1 MSLPEKFS
9 PSTFHGL
16 HYERETCT
24 MIVLIV
30 RNSLNNSCDILDG
43 VHKYMYFSDLE
54 ISQLPQL

>member
-1 MSLPEKFS
+1 
-9 PSTFHGL
+9 
-16 HYERETCT
+16 

-30 RNSLNNSCDILDG
+30 LNSLNNSYDKLDG